1 MGLSLVRRIWR
12 KRYGWRMKLKCW
24 HNFTLTTL
32 AITDPVPVLSDEE
45 IAVVLEKFKTYGLRI
60 EE

>member
-1 MGLSLVRRIWR
+1 
-12 KRYGWRMKLKCW
+12 
-24 HNFTLTTL
+24 
-32 AITDPVPVLSDEE
+32 VPVLSDEE